1 MFLDG
6 RRREM
11 RSCTSKGSKEKK
23 FKTALPRRNRQLTP
37 LAHWH
42 SKPLSEPELSEMA
55 TESRLVCHLGSWPL
69 PNGAH
74 QHGLRKWR
82 CALLP
87 RRLLHFAAT
96 PENHAVQPPLDRD
109 SDRKR
114 ATERCGR
121 CPSLL
126 TQEVICMP
134 NAAGTHPPADCKLDL
149 ICLEICWVAD
159 GGQIHVGEFFVL
171 FCEVVVDQND
181 VMILSSLPCHSSLGS
196 VLFSVKSSVQSL
208 GPVPG
213 NTICFFDT
221 FFSDATRAAPRQI
234 SEGFIPEC
242 DDIIMEQDQDEP
254 PGLRSLRDLGRSI
267 LASFRHVLPS
277 RRRPARRR
285 RKKGHTARCCNAR
298 RRECNMAS
306 HPRKLSHLTLI
317 RLLCVLS
324 RSAQRFLSVRAL
336 GPLQIT
342 GIPSGK

>member
-23 FKTALPRRNRQLTP
+23 FKTALSRRNRQLTP

-74 QHGLRKWR
+74 PHGLRKWR

-96 PENHAVQPPLDRD
+96 PENHALQPPLDRD

-126 TQEVICMP
+126 TQEVIMHAECCRNTSTCRLQVGP
-134 NAAGTHPPADCKLDL
+134 DL
-149 ICLEICWVAD
+149 SRDLLGCGWWSDSCRRV
-159 GGQIHVGEFFVL
+159 FCFVL
-171 FCEVVVDQND
+171 RGGCRPERCHDFVIAPLPLEPGFGVVFRQVFCSEFG
-181 VMILSSLPCHSSLGS
+181 PC
-196 VLFSVKSSVQSL
+196 
-208 GPVPG
+208 PG
-213 NTICFFDT
+213 EYN
-221 FFSDATRAAPRQI
+221 
-234 SEGFIPEC
+234 
-242 DDIIMEQDQDEP
+242 
-254 PGLRSLRDLGRSI
+254 LL
-267 LASFRHVLPS
+267 FRHV
-277 RRRPARRR
+277 
-285 RKKGHTARCCNAR
+285 
-298 RRECNMAS
+298 
-306 HPRKLSHLTLI
+306 
-317 RLLCVLS
+317 
-324 RSAQRFLSVRAL
+324 FF
-336 GPLQIT
+336 
-342 GIPSGK
+342 